1 MKHNG
6 ATPVL
11 TLAVLLTMMVAHADE
26 SAPTT
31 TDNSGQEF
39 TYSDDWAL
47 VSAPPPPGPYQGV
60 NLDPRIPGQ
69 EDNLQQPMAYPAV
82 PAQMA
87 DRMMDRFA
95 NAPPPAAGQ
104 PSFPTQRPAQAA
116 RQIRPGYNYN
126 PQYSQ
131 RGYGYGRVPG
141 TTPLPYGASPPA
153 NSQGWGGGPAGMLE
167 EQVPPPAAYNRM
179 TLPPPGPFDY
189 YGGRY

>member
-1 MKHNG
+1 MKCNV
-6 ATPVL
+6 TTTVL
-11 TLAVLLTMMVAHADE
+11 TLAVMLTMMVAHADE
-26 SAPTT
+26 SVPTT

-39 TYSDDWAL
+39 TYNDDWEL

-69 EDNLQQPMAYPAV
+69 EDNIQPRMTSPTA

-87 DRMMDRFA
+87 DRMMDRLT

-104 PSFPTQRPAQAA
+104 PSIPPQRPVTAA
-116 RQIRPGYNYN
+116 RQIPY
-126 PQYSQ
+126 PQYIQ

-141 TTPLPYGASPPA
+141 PGAYPPA
-153 NSQGWGGGPAGMLE
+153 VSQGWGGGPPAGRMV

-179 TLPPPGPFDY
+179 TSPPPGPFGY
-189 YGGRY
+189 RGGRY